1 MRTVFALLIVLF
13 VFSTFNVQPGDTQV
27 DLPEGAIARLNHGNS
42 DLETVA
48 FNPDG
53 TILASGGGGEVQLW
67 NVRTGIL
74 NHTIDGLGW
83 VRSLA
88 FSPNGTMLA
97 IGLSDIILHLW
108 NVAPASHIKQLE
120 QSTVGFYDMAFSPDG
135 TMLAVGSEDSRGT
148 DSFSVVHLWDV
159 STSNYRIIRTL
170 TGHTK
175 GQSIN
180 RVLSVA
186 FNPDGTTLAG
196 GSVDGK
202 VRLWDV
208 SNWTVKNT
216 LEHDDWVNDLAY
228 SPDGTTIVTAS
239 GGYLH
244 TWDVPSGTLK
254 KRFRHGWAG
263 DPLWSVAYSPD
274 GTTIASGGGRG
285 TDAALWDAETGALK
299 KRLAGNNGS
308 VLSVAYS
315 PDGSLLATGGATS
328 GAPNSVLLWGLTPS
342 VPTPAMA
349 PEFTEGSSATRA
361 IAENT
366 QLSVNIGTP
375 VAATD
380 ADNDTLTYT
389 LSGTD
394 ANAFSIDTTTG
405 QLRTRAA
412 LDHETQSVYTVIIT
426 VSDGKL
432 TDSITVTI
440 NITDIDEPE
449 LVTTPSTSDDT
460 DNAQDSTQ
468 WHLPEGASARLG
480 KGIIEE
486 IAYSPD
492 GGRLAVA
499 SGIGIWIYDAFT
511 GAEVALFRGHT
522 RSVLSVAYSRD
533 GRTLATTSSDNT
545 VRLWDAATG
554 TLKNTLTGGVYS
566 VAYSPDGS
574 TLATGGYR
582 DARLW
587 DATTGILKNTLEHT
601 NSATK
606 VIFSP
611 DGSTLATRGFNGTVR
626 LWDTITG
633 TLKNTL
639 EHTTFVDSVAY
650 SPDGATL
657 ATGGSNEIYLWD
669 ATSGT
674 LKSTLEAAGWI
685 YSIAYSPDGSMLAA
699 NGYSISSV
707 GFRYEVHLW
716 DTATGTLVRKLT
728 GQRGSF
734 GTITY
739 SLDGR
744 TLASASRD
752 VVYLWDAATGA
763 LIQKLTGHTGSV
775 YGTAYHPNERTLA
788 SAHYNGL
795 LHLWDAATGNFINT
809 HADGGNLY
817 NIAYSP
823 NGRTVAGGGYERV
836 YLWDAD
842 NGNLIHTLEGHTS
855 DVDSIAYSPD
865 GSTIAAGSKGEVRLW
880 DAATGTLTNTLEH
893 PGSVKSLAYRPDGA
907 TLATGSDDRTAR
919 LWDAATGTLTNT
931 LTGHT
936 NWVNSVA
943 YSPGGSTLA
952 TGSGRE
958 VRLWD
963 AATGTLT
970 HTLIGPHDVVYS
982 IAYSPDGRTLA
993 SGNYNGAVRL
1003 WDMTTHTL
1011 LQTLMGH
1018 TGVVYSVAY
1027 SSDGTLLATGSEDG
1041 TVLLWDVAP
1050 TVDAYP
1056 AWDVNEDGQTNI
1068 TDLILVLATFE
1079 KTPIVNPRTDVN
1091 GDGTVDKQDII
1102 IVARHLGESTTP
1114 AAPISVALPE
1124 RLTPEMLQQA
1134 LDLLRAHND
1143 GSLAFQRGIAR
1154 LEQLLALLIPKETA
1168 LLANYPNPFNPETW
1182 IPYELAEPA
1191 DVSVRIYSVNGS
1203 LVRRLS
1209 LGHQAAGM
1217 YRSRSRSAYWDG
1229 KNELGESVASGV
1241 YFYTL
1246 TAGDFT
1252 ATRKMLIRK

>member
-1 MRTVFALLIVLF
+1 MRTIFVLLIVLF
-13 VFSTFNVQPGDTQV
+13 LVSTLNITTSDAQDSSVYMYWTDDWACKIQRANLSGSNVEDLVPQVCPARIAVDIDRGKMYWTESALFSKIQRANLDGSNVEDLVTYDRNTAPELSGIALDVAQDKMYWV
-27 DLPEGAIARLNHGNS
+27 DGQKIRRANLNGTDIEDLVLLPEGRGHWADIALDTTRGKLYWADGDKIYRVNLDGSNIQEIHDLWTTNSIAVDVVGGKIYYSDGSNIRYS
-42 DLETVA
+42 DL
-48 FNPDG
+48 DG
-53 TILASGGGGEVQLW
+53 SNREFIFISG
-67 NVRTGIL
+67 
-74 NHTIDGLGW
+74 
-83 VRSLA
+83 
-88 FSPNGTMLA
+88 
-97 IGLSDIILHLW
+97 
-108 NVAPASHIKQLE
+108 
-120 QSTVGFYDMAFSPDG
+120 
-135 TMLAVGSEDSRGT
+135 SRGT
-148 DSFSVVHLWDV
+148 SVGDMALDV
-159 STSNYRIIRTL
+159 AGGKIYWVGAAHHVGEGI
-170 TGHTK
+170 
-175 GQSIN
+175 
-180 RVLSVA
+180 LSV
-186 FNPDGTTLAG
+186 NLDGTNMQLLVTTE
-196 GSVDGK
+196 SEE
-202 VRLWDV
+202 VR
-208 SNWTVKNT
+208 
-216 LEHDDWVNDLAY
+216 
-228 SPDGTTIVTAS
+228 
-239 GGYLH
+239 
-244 TWDVPSGTLK
+244 
-254 KRFRHGWAG
+254 
-263 DPLWSVAYSPD
+263 
-274 GTTIASGGGRG
+274 
-285 TDAALWDAETGALK
+285 
-299 KRLAGNNGS
+299 
-308 VLSVAYS
+308 
-315 PDGSLLATGGATS
+315 
-328 GAPNSVLLWGLTPS
+328 APNSIALSIPQTTETPVASNKAS
-342 VPTPAMA
+342 V
-349 PEFTEGSSATRA
+349 FTEGSSATRA

-366 QLSVNIGTP
+366 QSGINIGSP

-394 ANAFSIDTTTG
+394 ANAFSLDTTTG

-426 VSDGKL
+426 ASDGKL

-480 KGIIEE
+480 KGTIGE

-492 GGRLAVA
+492 GGHLAVA

-522 RSVLSVAYSRD
+522 GSVLSVAYSRD

-587 DATTGILKNTLEHT
+587 DATTGTLKNTLEHT

-707 GFRYEVHLW
+707 EFRPEVHLW

-734 GTITY
+734 GIITY
-739 SLDGR
+739 SRDGR

-795 LHLWDAATGNFINT
+795 LHLWDATTGNFINT

-865 GSTIAAGSKGEVRLW
+865 GNTIATGSKGEVRLW

-893 PGSVKSLAYRPDGA
+893 PGSVKSLAYSPDGA

-982 IAYSPDGRTLA
+982 LAYSPDGRTLA

-1027 SSDGTLLATGSEDG
+1027 SPDGTILATGSDDG

-1124 RLTPEMLQQA
+1124 RLTPETLQQA
-1134 LDLLRAHND
+1134 LDLLRTHND